1 MAAGSKQR
9 FPTWWQALI
18 LLVSGAVIGFSS
30 CVGVLSGINRSQNHQ
45 LSNLYVLG
53 FFAGAAAFIAGIVL
67 FLVAAIR
74 ALLNP
79 PQVPVFATPP
89 GVPPAVSPEGVITRA
104 THPHLFPDSGP
115 GILSA
120 PGVGRSVPPTA
131 EVRSALMRLR
141 IAIFVAMIA
150 SISALIRM
158 AAVPQP
164 SQHSRNLLVS
174 TVGSVLLLQLPYV
187 VALARTWNLAD
198 RVGLALAM
206 ATGFVHAL
214 TTWNFLMY
222 ARYNLLGLGTA
233 VGVHVAVNVVVIVLA
248 YLARRAAGL
257 RSNDAGLLVTFG
269 FTVLLY
275 DWLIGILVSIL
286 AFALTHR

>member
-18 LLVSGAVIGFSS
+18 LVGSGVVIGFSS

-45 LSNLYVLG
+45 LSNLYVFG
-53 FFAGAAAFIAGIVL
+53 FFAGAAVFIAGMVL

-89 GVPPAVSPEGVITRA
+89 GVAPGPPEGVIAHA

-120 PGVGRSVPPTA
+120 PGAARSAPPPA
-131 EVRSALMRLR
+131 EVGSALMRLR
-141 IAIFVAMIA
+141 IAIFMAMIV
-150 SISALIRM
+150 SIFALIRM
-158 AAVPQP
+158 AAVSQS

-174 TVGSVLLLQLPYV
+174 AVASVLVLQLPYL
-187 VALARTWNLAD
+187 VALARTWDAAD
-198 RVGLALAM
+198 RAGLALAM

-222 ARYNLLGLGTA
+222 ARYNLLGLEAA
-233 VGVHVAVNVVVIVLA
+233 VGVHAAVNIGVIVLA
-248 YLARRAAGL
+248 YLARRAAGV
-257 RSNDAGLLVTFG
+257 RSNEAGLLVTFG

-286 AFALTHR
+286 KFSLAHR